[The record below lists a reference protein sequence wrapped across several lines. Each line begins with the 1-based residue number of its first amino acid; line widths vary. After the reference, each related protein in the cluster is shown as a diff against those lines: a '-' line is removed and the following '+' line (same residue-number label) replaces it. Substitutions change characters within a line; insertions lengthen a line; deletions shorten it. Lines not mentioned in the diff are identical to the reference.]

1 MSYLNELELIRNKNG
16 GILRPED
23 VVEFA
28 EDPKTALHKKFTW
41 DNDKAAHEY
50 RLWQARELIRV
61 SVNILPQNNK
71 PFRAYVSLVDDRK
84 NPGGGYRALVDVMVD
99 GELREKLLE
108 QAIKDMRGF
117 QKKYK
122 ALKELASVFSVMDET
137 IDELEL
143 SPVKVATG

>member
-28 EDPKTALHKKFTW
+28 KNPKTALHKKFTW

-84 NPGGGYRALVDVMVD
+84 NPGGGYRALVDVMAD

>member
-1 MSYLNELELIRNKNG
+1 MPYLKELELIRNKNG

-23 VVEFA
+23 VVKFA
-28 EDPKTALHKKFTW
+28 KSPKTALHKRFTW
-41 DNDKAAHEY
+41 DDGKAAHEY

-61 SVNILPQNNK
+61 SVNILPQSNK
-71 PFRAYVSLVDDRK
+71 PFRAYVSLASDRK
-84 NPGGGYRALVDVMVD
+84 TPGGGYRLLADVMSD
-99 GELREKLLE
+99 EELRSKLLE

-122 ALKELASVFSVMDET
+122 DLKELALVFSVMDEA

-143 SPVKVATG
+143 SPEKVATG

>member
-1 MSYLNELELIRNKNG
+1 MSYLDELELIRNKNG

-28 EDPKTALHKKFTW
+28 KNPKTALHKKFTW

-71 PFRAYVSLVDDRK
+71 PFRVYVSLVDDRK
-84 NPGGGYRALVDVMVD
+84 NPGGGYRALVDVMMD

-122 ALKELASVFSVMDET
+122 ELKELASVFSVMDET

-143 SPVKVATG
+143 SPVRVATG